1 MDFTDGGYGVMGAYA
16 GPDIVEN
23 GLVLALDAGNS
34 KSYPGSGIT
43 LTDLSGNGN
52 NGTISG
58 TVNYS
63 PSNGAYLYA
72 DPGNFIDVA
81 INLGGAQPHT
91 IFTIAGYNGANRN
104 RITSTNSNNWL
115 LGHWGGS
122 NHRHYAEGWISA
134 SSGGTTTDDWG
145 IYACTGNQSTDV
157 WQYYENGS
165 LINNNSDGSNGPT
178 SIRIGGIGGGETS
191 NWKWSMLLAYNRVL
205 SAQEIQQNFNATR
218 SRYSV

>member
-1 MDFTDGGYGVMGAYA
+1 MSCVA

-52 NGTISG
+52 NGIISG